1 MWFLALAVVL
11 GGVGFIYVK
20 KRRARKATQA

>member
-1 MWFLALAVVL
+1 MFFIALAVVM

-20 KRRARKATQA
+20 KRRARKTSQA

>member
-1 MWFLALAVVL
+1 MFYIALAVVM

-20 KRRARKATQA
+20 KRRTRKASQA